1 MVGDLGQTEDSVS
14 TLEHMAASAP
24 HSMLMVGDLS
34 YADGYQPR
42 W

>member
-1 MVGDLGQTEDSVS
+1 MAGDLGQTDQSVII
-14 TLEHMAASAP
+14 LEHLEEQEPQSV
-24 HSMLMVGDLS
+24 LMVGDLS